1 MLNKTYN
8 HKTRRM
14 IKELEVFTAAT
25 SFREDEVRGKTVVMI
40 DVLRASS
47 TIVTALANGAEGVI
61 PVADMGTGSKISQ
74 RMDTGNML
82 LCGEKDGEKI
92 EGYDLGNSPLEYTPP
107 VVKGKTIVLNT
118 TNGTKALMRSSLA
131 KEILVGSFLNLK
143 ILAGYLKDKEEITL
157 ICAGWRGR
165 LSLEDLLCAG
175 NIIYELT
182 GGGLPETAFDGA
194 KVALGLY
201 EKFGD
206 DIENTVQS
214 SNHAHRLKDIVGS
227 EDLSFCSKVNAMK
240 VLPVMKEGIITDF
253 HGKEK

>member
-1 MLNKTYN
+1 
-8 HKTRRM
+8 M

-25 SFREDEVRGKTVVMI
+25 SFQEDEMRGKTAVMI

-47 TIVTALANGAEGVI
+47 TIVTALANGARGVI
-61 PVADMGTGSKISQ
+61 PVADMGAGSKISQ
-74 RMDTGNML
+74 SMDTENFL

-92 EGYDLGNSPLEYTPP
+92 EGYDLGNSPLEYKPGL
-107 VVKGKTIVLNT
+107 VKGKTIILNT
-118 TNGTKALMRSSLA
+118 TNGTKALMRASHA
-131 KEILVGSFLNLK
+131 QHIVVGSFLNL
-143 ILAGYLKDKEEITL
+143 GGVVEYLKDKERIIL
-157 ICAGWRGR
+157 VCAGWRGR

-182 GGGLPETAFDGA
+182 NGELPETAYDGA
-194 KVALGLY
+194 KVAFGLY

-206 DIENTVQS
+206 DIEKTVQS
-214 SNHAHRLKDIVGS
+214 SNHAHRLQDIVGA
-227 EDLSFCSKVNAMK
+227 EDLSYCSRVNVMD

>member
-1 MLNKTYN
+1 
-8 HKTRRM
+8 M

-25 SFREDEVRGKTVVMI
+25 SFQEDEMRGKTAIMV

-47 TIVTALANGAEGVI
+47 TIVTALANGAKGVI
-61 PVADMGTGSKISQ
+61 PVADMGAGSRISQ
-74 RMDTGNML
+74 SMDTENFL

-92 EGYDLGNSPLEYTPP
+92 EGYDLGNSPFEYTENL
-107 VVKGKTIVLNT
+107 VRGKTIVLNT
-118 TNGTKALMRSSLA
+118 TNGTKALMRASLA
-131 KEILVGSFLNLK
+131 KDIVVGSFLNLNS
-143 ILAGYLKDKEEITL
+143 IVEYLKDKERIVL
-157 ICAGWRGR
+157 VCAGWRGR

-182 GGGLPETAFDGA
+182 NGELPDIAFDGA
-194 KVALGLY
+194 KVAFGLY

-206 DIENTVQS
+206 DIEKTVLS
-214 SNHAHRLKDIVGS
+214 SNHAHRLNDIVGM
-227 EDLSFCSKVNAMK
+227 EDLSYCSSVNVMQ

>member
-1 MLNKTYN
+1 
-8 HKTRRM
+8 M

-25 SFREDEVRGKTVVMI
+25 SFQEDEMRGKTAVMI

-47 TIVTALANGAEGVI
+47 TIVTALANGARGVI
-61 PVADMGTGSKISQ
+61 PVADMGAGSKISQ
-74 RMDTGNML
+74 SMDTENIL

-92 EGYDLGNSPLEYTPP
+92 EGYDLGNSPLEYTPGL
-107 VVKGKTIVLNT
+107 VKGKTIILNT
-118 TNGTKALMRSSLA
+118 TNGTKALMRASHA
-131 KEILVGSFLNLK
+131 RHIVVGSFLNLGQ
-143 ILAGYLKDKEEITL
+143 IVEYLKDKERIIL
-157 ICAGWRGR
+157 VCAGWRGR

-182 GGGLPETAFDGA
+182 SGELPETAFDGA
-194 KVALGLY
+194 KVAFGLY

-206 DIENTVQS
+206 DIEKTVQS
-214 SNHAHRLKDIVGS
+214 SNHAHRLQDIVGTD
-227 EDLSFCSKVNAMK
+227 DLSYCSRVNVMN

>member
-1 MLNKTYN
+1 
-8 HKTRRM
+8 M

-25 SFREDEVRGKTVVMI
+25 SFQEDEMRGKTAVMI

-47 TIVTALANGAEGVI
+47 TIVTALANGARGVI
-61 PVADMGTGSKISQ
+61 PVADMGAGSKISQ
-74 RMDTGNML
+74 SMDTENFL

-92 EGYDLGNSPLEYTPP
+92 EGYDLGNSPLEYTPRLIN
-107 VVKGKTIVLNT
+107 GKTIILNT
-118 TNGTKALMRSSLA
+118 TNGTKALMRASLA
-131 KEILVGSFLNLK
+131 RHIVVASFLNLS
-143 ILAGYLKDKEEITL
+143 GVVEYLKDKERIIL
-157 ICAGWRGR
+157 VCAGWRGR

-182 GGGLPETAFDGA
+182 NGELPETAFDGA
-194 KVALGLY
+194 KVAFGLY

-206 DIENTVQS
+206 DIEKTVQS
-214 SNHAHRLKDIVGS
+214 SNHARRLQDIVGT
-227 EDLSFCSKVNAMK
+227 EDLSYCSRVNVMN